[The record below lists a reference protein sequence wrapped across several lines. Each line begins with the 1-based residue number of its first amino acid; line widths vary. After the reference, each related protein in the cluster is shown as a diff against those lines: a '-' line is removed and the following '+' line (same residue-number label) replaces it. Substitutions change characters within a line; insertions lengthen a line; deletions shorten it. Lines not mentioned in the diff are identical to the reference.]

1 MLDSTDHILIES
13 SVIEAKAMNSC
24 DPPQVPLVSYDDA
37 LRSLLNKVSA
47 TEMVENKPLLEALS
61 RILAQSIQSSIN
73 VPPADNS
80 AMDGY
85 AINTADI
92 ATAGTTK
99 LRVSQRIAAGDTGQ
113 TLKPGTAARIFTG
126 APIPSG
132 ANAVI
137 MQEQVE
143 AIADTIEFKV
153 RPSEQQNIRPAGND
167 IKIDD
172 KILDQGCLL
181 RPQALGLAASIGL
194 QSLSVFQK
202 IRVGIF
208 FTGDELVEPGE
219 ALAPGKIYD
228 SNRYTLHGM
237 LQKLGC
243 DIVELG
249 LVGDTLDATKTAMLE
264 ATDKAD
270 LVVTC
275 GGVSVGE
282 EDHVRIAIE
291 QLGDLHLWR
300 LAIKPG
306 KPLAFGKINQTP
318 FIGLPGNPVSVFA
331 TFMLFVSPVI
341 KTLQG
346 RYWQK
351 PTAIPVTAGF
361 DWPKPDS
368 RREFLRARLEQDE
381 DLALVA
387 RIYPNQD
394 SGVLTSTAW
403 AQGFVEIAEGA
414 TVKTGDEVN
423 YLPFSEF
430 LD

>member
-143 AIADTIEFKV
+143 AIADTIEFEV
-153 RPSEQQNIRPAGND
+153 RPSEQQNIRLAGND

-243 DIVELG
+243 DIVDLG

-381 DLALVA
+381 DLALIA

-414 TVKTGDEVN
+414 TVKTGDKVN

>member
-1 MLDSTDHILIES
+1 
-13 SVIEAKAMNSC
+13 MNSC

-126 APIPSG
+126 APIPPG

-194 QSLSVFQK
+194 QSLPVYQK

-243 DIVELG
+243 DIVDLG

-361 DWPKPDS
+361 NWPKPDS

>member
-1 MLDSTDHILIES
+1 
-13 SVIEAKAMNSC
+13 MNKC
-24 DPPQVPLVSYDDA
+24 DTPQVPLVSYDDA
-37 LRSLLNKVSA
+37 LRSLLGQITSTQA
-47 TEMVENKPLLEALS
+47 VEKKPLLEALS
-61 RILAQSIQSSIN
+61 RILAQSIQSTIN

-92 ATAGTTK
+92 ATDGKTK
-99 LRVSQRIAAGDTGQ
+99 LVVSQRIAAGDAGQ
-113 TLKPGTAARIFTG
+113 ALKSGTAARIFTG
-126 APIPSG
+126 APIPAG

-143 AIADTIEFKV
+143 AIAGNIEFEV
-153 RPSEQQNIRPAGND
+153 RPTEQQNIRPAGND

-181 RPQALGLAASIGL
+181 RPQALGLAASVGL
-194 QSLSVFQK
+194 QTLPVFQK

-219 ALAPGKIYD
+219 SLAPGKIYD

-243 DIVELG
+243 DIVDLG
-249 LVGDTLDATKTAMLE
+249 LVGDTLEATKAAMLE
-264 ATDKAD
+264 ATEKAD

-306 KPLAFGKINQTP
+306 KPLAFGKINQIP
-318 FIGLPGNPVSVFA
+318 FMGLPGNPVSVFA

-346 RYWQK
+346 RHWQK

-381 DLALVA
+381 SLGLVA
-387 RIYPNQD
+387 LIYPNQD
-394 SGVLTSTAW
+394 SGVLTSTSW

-414 TVKTGDEVN
+414 TVKTGDKVN

>member
-1 MLDSTDHILIES
+1 
-13 SVIEAKAMNSC
+13 
-24 DPPQVPLVSYDDA
+24 
-37 LRSLLNKVSA
+37 
-47 TEMVENKPLLEALS
+47 
-61 RILAQSIQSSIN
+61 
-73 VPPADNS
+73 
-80 AMDGY
+80 
-85 AINTADI
+85 
-92 ATAGTTK
+92 
-99 LRVSQRIAAGDTGQ
+99 
-113 TLKPGTAARIFTG
+113 
-126 APIPSG
+126 
-132 ANAVI
+132 
-137 MQEQVE
+137 
-143 AIADTIEFKV
+143 
-153 RPSEQQNIRPAGND
+153 
-167 IKIDD
+167 
-172 KILDQGCLL
+172 
-181 RPQALGLAASIGL
+181 
-194 QSLSVFQK
+194 
-202 IRVGIF
+202 
-208 FTGDELVEPGE
+208 
-219 ALAPGKIYD
+219 
-228 SNRYTLHGM
+228 
-237 LQKLGC
+237 
-243 DIVELG
+243 
-249 LVGDTLDATKTAMLE
+249 MLE

-381 DLALVA
+381 NLGLVA
-387 RIYPNQD
+387 RIYHNQD

-414 TVKTGDEVN
+414 TLKTGDKVD

>member
-1 MLDSTDHILIES
+1 
-13 SVIEAKAMNSC
+13 MNSC

-143 AIADTIEFKV
+143 AIADTIEFEV
-153 RPSEQQNIRPAGND
+153 RPSEQQNIRLAGND

-194 QSLSVFQK
+194 QSLPVYQK

-243 DIVELG
+243 DIVDLG

>member
-1 MLDSTDHILIES
+1 MIYALHKHKKDSDIE
-13 SVIEAKAMNSC
+13 INAMNKC
-24 DPPQVPLVSYDDA
+24 DVPQVPLVSYDDA
-37 LRSLLNKVSA
+37 LRSLLDQVSA
-47 TEMVENKPLLEALS
+47 TEALENKPLLEALS

-92 ATAGTTK
+92 ATEGKTSLT
-99 LRVSQRIAAGDTGQ
+99 VSQRIAAGETGQ

-126 APIPSG
+126 APIPPG

-137 MQEQVE
+137 MQEQVDVV
-143 AIADTIEFKV
+143 AGIIEFEV
-153 RPSEQQNIRPAGND
+153 RPAQQQNVRPAGND
-167 IKIDD
+167 IKVGDQ
-172 KILDQGCLL
+172 ILDRGCLL
-181 RPQALGLAASIGL
+181 RPQALGLAASVGL
-194 QSLSVFQK
+194 QSLPVYQK

-243 DIVELG
+243 DIVDLG
-249 LVGDTLDATKTAMLE
+249 LVGDTLKETKAAMLE

-381 DLALVA
+381 NLGLVA
-387 RIYPNQD
+387 RIYHNQD

-414 TVKTGDEVN
+414 TLKTGDKVD

>member
-1 MLDSTDHILIES
+1 
-13 SVIEAKAMNSC
+13 MNSC

-243 DIVELG
+243 DIVDLG
-249 LVGDTLDATKTAMLE
+249 LVGDTLEATKAAMLE
-264 ATDKAD
+264 ATGKAD